1 MNGGSSKSKRGALS
15 ALSLLPAFL
24 LMPMTQAS
32 GETLLERGAYLM
44 KGIVACGNCHTAP
57 GGPFADK
64 ELAGGLKWDEPP
76 FLTFATNIT
85 PDKETGI
92 GSWSDAE
99 IMRAIRE
106 GKRPKGGRIIGPPMP
121 MELYRS
127 FSDRDVTA
135 IVAYLR
141 QVKPVK
147 RSMPAAVY
155 RIKLPPAY
163 GPPVGSVPDIP
174 RSDKVRYGDY
184 LAKIGHCMEC
194 HTPQVQGRRD
204 WSRTGAGGQVFK
216 GPWGESVAANITPD
230 RETGI
235 GGWTDAQIKAAITS
249 GVRADGTKLRPPM
262 AFAYY
267 KNITDADLDALVAY
281 LRSVKPVKNDLR

>member
-1 MNGGSSKSKRGALS
+1 MRFLRNRLS
-15 ALSLLPAFL
+15 AVTSVSTLIAAFGLTSGPA
-24 LMPMTQAS
+24 T

-57 GGPFADK
+57 GGPLKDK
-64 ELAGGLKWDEPP
+64 ELAGGLKWDEKP

-85 PDKETGI
+85 PDRETGI
-92 GSWSDAE
+92 GAWSDAE
-99 IMRAIRE
+99 IMLAIRE

-121 MELYRS
+121 IELYRS
-127 FSDRDVTA
+127 FSDRDLKA
-135 IVAYLR
+135 MVAYLR

-147 RSMPAAVY
+147 HKMPAAVY

-163 GPPVGSVPDIP
+163 GPPVGTVPDVP
-174 RSDKVRYGDY
+174 KSDKVRYGEY
-184 LAKIGHCMEC
+184 LAKIGHCTEC

-204 WSRTGAGGQVFK
+204 WTRTGAGGQVFH
-216 GPWGESVAANITPD
+216 GPWGESIAANITPD
-230 RETGI
+230 RDTGI
-235 GGWTDAQIKAAITS
+235 GGWTDAQIKAAITR

-267 KNITDADLDALVAY
+267 KNITDDDLNAIVAY
-281 LRSVKPVKNDLR
+281 LRSLKPVKNDLR